1 MRETENVN
9 KQTWIQF
16 GFAKILEVL
25 SPLIK
30 SDELYLKIYFFIY
43 MGKWID
49 FSNMKTFSEKVQWLK
64 MHNTDPIFTVM
75 ADKYASKQFVED
87 KLGPGYTFP
96 LLGVWDIFE
105 EIDFDKL
112 PDKFVLKTNHDSG
125 GVWIIKDK
133 SKADFASI
141 EKEIKKRQKKNY
153 YYLGREYP
161 YKNIPR
167 KIIAEK
173 YMEEAENGGL
183 KDYKFF
189 CFDGKPTYIQ
199 VDIDRFTNHRRD
211 YYDTDWELMDFGVLY
226 HRSCQRMP
234 PPPHLTEMIEI
245 ARTLS
250 QGLRFLRVDLFNL
263 NGKVYVGELTFHPGG
278 GVEIITPKE
287 WEYKLGALINTD

>member
-1 MRETENVN
+1 MREKGNLD

-16 GFAKILEVL
+16 VFAKILEFF

-30 SDELYLKIYFFIY
+30 SDELYLKFYFLIY

-49 FSNMKTFSEKVQWLK
+49 FNNMKMFSEKVQWLK
-64 MHNTDPIFTVM
+64 IHNTDPVFTVM
-75 ADKYASKQFVED
+75 ADKYESKKFVED

-96 LLGVWDIFE
+96 LLGVWDTFKD
-105 EIDFDKL
+105 IDFSSL
-112 PDKFVLKTNHDSG
+112 PEKFVLKTNHDSG

-133 SKADFASI
+133 SSIDFKSI
-141 EKEIKKRQKKNY
+141 EKEANKRQKKNY
-153 YYLGREYP
+153 YYIGREYP

-199 VDIDRFTNHRRD
+199 VDIDRFTNHKRD
-211 YYDTDWELMDFGVLY
+211 FYNTDWELMDFGVLY
-226 HRSCQRMP
+226 PRSYQHMDP
-234 PPPHLTEMIEI
+234 PQHLSEMIDI
-245 ARTLS
+245 ARKLS
-250 QGLRFLRVDLFNL
+250 EGLTFLRVDLFNL

-278 GVEIITPKE
+278 GVELISPRE
-287 WEYKLGALINTD
+287 WENKLGALIKTC